1 MSRNINAHNFF
12 SKYIIY
18 SLHEEFTKIIVD
30 TVLLDSLGTL
40 QRRKHK
46 VLRLSERTVMKDC
59 AQLQQIYTV
68 LEFLVFLVRKTLK
81 KNPKKIFVPKY
92 RISTAVMIV
101 NPVRSPIVPPI
112 AEIILTN
119 VVALSLVTL
128 VKTGTFSNVKLTN
141 LSPSLLLSSKK
152 ILCIIYLQ

>member
-1 MSRNINAHNFF
+1 MLEQKRLCSGSLWKLQMSRNINAHNFF

-59 AQLQQIYTV
+59 A
-68 LEFLVFLVRKTLK
+68 
-81 KNPKKIFVPKY
+81 
-92 RISTAVMIV
+92 
-101 NPVRSPIVPPI
+101 
-112 AEIILTN
+112 
-119 VVALSLVTL
+119 
-128 VKTGTFSNVKLTN
+128 
-141 LSPSLLLSSKK
+141 
-152 ILCIIYLQ
+152 